1 MCLLRLYS
9 IQKRSSIISKTRYRR
24 NISNLR
30 CQASCAR
37 HTFSPFSTMDMAER
51 PVIDVNLMME
61 TLRVAQGQN
70 GQSPHVRTFVHTI

>member
-1 MCLLRLYS
+1 
-9 IQKRSSIISKTRYRR
+9 
-24 NISNLR
+24 
-30 CQASCAR
+30 
-37 HTFSPFSTMDMAER
+37 MDMAER